1 MNARPSIPSLVSA
14 TLFALLC
21 CSHPFAFAQNGGD
34 GQGVLTIEG
43 EVTDSTCVV
52 YFKEP
57 SVSGVQTSSSSTLKL
72 SPVKL
77 SDIKALTTAGDQLTS
92 TPAKF
97 TIVSLLTRREE
108 ILGF

>member
-1 MNARPSIPSLVSA
+1 MNARPSIPSLASA
-14 TLFALLC
+14 TLFALLW

-57 SVSGVQTSSSSTLKL
+57 SVSGVQTPSLNLDLDARLLFDKHHGQPL
-72 SPVKL
+72 V
-77 SDIKALTTAGDQLTS
+77 AL
-92 TPAKF
+92 
-97 TIVSLLTRREE
+97 ISL
-108 ILGF
+108 